1 MPGLAQL
8 AASMVVAIFLF
19 ACSKGP
25 HPQSPLPIEAKA
37 LADQAC
43 LCMDKDRDKQCVIDA
58 QKKFIAWSRA
68 HKKDPVTQS
77 EGTQI
82 DAAGKRL
89 SGCINKIVG
98 KGATRS
104 P

>member
-1 MPGLAQL
+1 
-8 AASMVVAIFLF
+8 MVVAIFLF
-19 ACSKGP
+19 ACSR
-25 HPQSPLPIEAKA
+25 SPLPIEAKA
-37 LADQAC
+37 LADRGC
-43 LCMDKDRDKQCVIDA
+43 LCKDKDKQCVIDA
-58 QKKFIAWSRA
+58 QKKFIAWSQA

-77 EGTQI
+77 DGKQI